1 MSDKISSNDI
11 EDALALVG
19 AATLFA
25 GMVAAT
31 SSVVQM
37 MLSSSNNF
45 GQGIRDAARQSNQIA
60 SQDLATMTK
69 SINNIL
75 ATPQQDIS
83 APLSAPGPSPAPSPS
98 CCPPYIIDGGGRPVV
113 T

>member
-1 MSDKISSNDI
+1 MSDNNSSAEI
-11 EDALALVG
+11 EDALVLAG
-19 AATLFA
+19 AMTLFA
-25 GMVAAT
+25 GVAAT
-31 SSVVQM
+31 TFSVVQM

-60 SQDLATMTK
+60 SQDLATMAQT
-69 SINNIL
+69 INSIL
-75 ATPQQDIS
+75 ATPKQSVQPPS
-83 APLSAPGPSPAPSPS
+83 PSPPGPSPSPSP